1 MPAEYAVVC
10 HNERIV
16 ERYRIRRV
24 EAAEVIELRSL
35 FLLSGGFIMKRT
47 LVLVLAAL
55 LIFGACAS
63 AATLRVGMEC
73 DYAPF
78 NWTQAD
84 PSDTAVPIAAGGYAD
99 GYDVR
104 IAKMIA
110 DGLGMELEVV
120 KTAWDGLPMAVQ
132 SGDID
137 AIIAGMSPTAER
149 QQTLDFSAP
158 YYESDLVVVVRK
170 DSAFAATTQLSDFTG
185 AKITGQLN
193 TFHYTV
199 IDQIPGV
206 DKQTAMETFPAMIV
220 ALSAGAIDG
229 YISERPGAMAAVGS
243 NPELAFVTFA
253 DGKGFTASPED
264 VAVAVGLKKGSE
276 LTAKINEILTGVTKE
291 QRLALMDACIAAQPL
306 SK

>member
-1 MPAEYAVVC
+1 
-10 HNERIV
+10 
-16 ERYRIRRV
+16 
-24 EAAEVIELRSL
+24 
-35 FLLSGGFIMKRT
+35 MKRT
-47 LVLVLAAL
+47 LVLILAFL
-55 LIFGACAS
+55 LTAGACAS
-63 AATLRVGMEC
+63 AETLRVGMEC

-78 NWTQAD
+78 NWTQAE
-84 PSDTAVPIAAGGYAD
+84 PSDATVPIAAGGYAD

-120 KTAWDGLPMAVQ
+120 KTAWDGLPMAAQ

-137 AIIAGMSPTAER
+137 LIVAGMSPTAER
-149 QQTLDFSAP
+149 QLTLDFSDP

-170 DSAFAATTQLSDFTG
+170 DGPYAAATQLSDFTG

-220 ALSAGAIDG
+220 ALNAGAIDG
-229 YISERPGAMAAVGS
+229 YISERPGAMAAVGA
-243 NPELAFVTFA
+243 NPGLAFVTFE

-276 LTAKINEILTGVTKE
+276 LTAKINEILSGITKE
-291 QRLALMDACIAAQPL
+291 QRLELMDACIKAQPL
-306 SK
+306 SN